1 QSVQEA
7 DMAIRN
13 YTRVVALVIAFGALT
28 DGVFV
33 MSGEAKSESIKR
45 LVEALVSP
53 NPMPKEFGPRGRVI
67 YPPGYDM
74 NAEAAVY
81 QAASPLVEK
90 GVVAFPVLME
100 YAEDKRFSFLMESPS
115 GAMRTHT
122 VGDACRLIVQHQLD
136 AYETLGIY
144 PRMVPSYF
152 DKVVAGK
159 KWDGWWHS
167 H

>member
-1 QSVQEA
+1 
-7 DMAIRN
+7 
-13 YTRVVALVIAFGALT
+13 
-28 DGVFV
+28 
-33 MSGEAKSESIKR
+33 
-45 LVEALVSP
+45 
-53 NPMPKEFGPRGRVI
+53 
-67 YPPGYDM
+67 
-74 NAEAAVY
+74 
-81 QAASPLVEK
+81 K

-167 H
+167 HRDKSLREMQIEAFDWAVNWQKELLEYWETEEGDAKQELEDAAAKESKSWLQYKSKKEMAALLRKTVERNEE